1 MTTETLDF
9 GPVAVADP
17 IETIPL
23 RTYAERAYLDYSMYV
38 INDRALPH
46 VADGLKPV
54 QRRIVYAMGELGL
67 NSGAKFAKSART
79 VGDVLGKFHPH
90 GDSACYEAMVL
101 MAQPFS
107 FRYPLVEGQGNWG
120 APDDPKSFAAMRY
133 TEARLSR
140 HAELLLS
147 ETRQGTVDFAPNFD
161 ASLEEPQLLPAR
173 VPMLLLNGGTGIAV
187 GMATDIPPHN
197 MREVLSACA
206 LLLERPSA
214 GLAELLGC
222 IQGPDFPSR
231 APIVTPPEEI
241 RELYETGRGSVK
253 ARALYGRE
261 NGNIV
266 ITALPHLASP
276 AKVLEQ
282 IAQQMQAKKLPMLVD
297 LRDESDHQ
305 NPIRLVLTP
314 RSNRVD
320 CDRLMSHL
328 FATTDLERSY
338 RVNLNCIG
346 LNQRPQVKGLVAI
359 LKEWLRYRQDVVAR
373 RLQFRLRK
381 IEQRLHIL
389 AGLLI
394 AYRHLDEVI
403 RIIREAEQ
411 PKQELMRSFG
421 LTDIQADAI
430 LDIRLR
436 QLAKLEEAKLIAEQ
450 TELAE
455 EKQEIERILDSRA
468 RLRTLVKREL
478 QADAEAYGD
487 DRRSPLETAP
497 EAAAYREEEFV
508 SNDPITVILSQ
519 KGWVRGAKGQDLD
532 PTELGY
538 RTGDGYLAAARG
550 RASDLLI
557 FLDSTGR
564 CYNLAASSLPSAR
577 SQGEPLT
584 GRLKPPEGAQFVG
597 LALGRADAKVL
608 LASDAGYGFV
618 GVLREMAAKNKAGKA
633 CLSVPQG
640 ACALPPALAA
650 PGEVQW
656 VAAATSQ
663 GRLLV
668 FPLAELP
675 ELARGKGVKCIN
687 VPAAAF
693 KARQERM
700 LAAAVLGERDALK
713 VFAGQRCLRL
723 KFRQLEDY
731 RGERARRGA
740 KLPRGFQRVERLEV
754 DRNEP

>member
-9 GPVAVADP
+9 SPAATVDP
-17 IETIPL
+17 IETMPL
-23 RTYAERAYLDYSMYV
+23 RAYTERAYLDYSMYV

-46 VADGLKPV
+46 IADGLKPV

-107 FRYPLVEGQGNWG
+107 FRYPLVQGQGNWG

-140 HAELLLS
+140 YADLLLS

-173 VPMLLLNGGTGIAV
+173 VPMLLLNGSTGIAV

-197 MREVLSACA
+197 MREVLNACI

-214 GLAELLGC
+214 GLDEVMGC
-222 IQGPDFPSR
+222 IQGPDFPSQ

-241 RELYETGRGSVK
+241 RALYETGRGSVK
-253 ARALYGRE
+253 ARARYDRE
-261 NGNIV
+261 NGSIV
-266 ITALPHLASP
+266 VTALPHLASP

-282 IAQQMQAKKLPMLVD
+282 IAQQMQARKLPMLAD

-305 NPIRLVLTP
+305 NPTRLVLTP

-338 RVNLNCIG
+338 RVNLNFIG
-346 LNQRPQVKGLVAI
+346 MNQRPQVKGLVAI
-359 LKEWLRYRQDVVAR
+359 LKEWLSCRQEVVTR
-373 RLQFRLRK
+373 RLQFRLGK
-381 IEQRLHIL
+381 IEERLHL
-389 AGLLI
+389 LDGLLI
-394 AYRHLDEVI
+394 AYINLDEVI
-403 RIIREAEQ
+403 RIIREAEH
-411 PKQELMRSFG
+411 PKLELMRRFE
-421 LTDIQADAI
+421 LTDVQATAI

-436 QLAKLEEAKLIAEQ
+436 QLAKLEEAKLLAEQ
-450 TELAE
+450 AELTG
-455 EKQEIERILDSRA
+455 EKQEIERILASRA
-468 RLRTLVKREL
+468 RLRTLVKQEL
-478 QADAEAYGD
+478 QADAEDYGD
-487 DRRSPLETAP
+487 ARRSPLESAP
-497 EAAAYREEEFV
+497 EAMAYREEDFI
-508 SNDPITVILSQ
+508 SNEPITAILSE
-519 KGWVRGAKGQDLD
+519 KGWVRGAKGHELD
-532 PTELGY
+532 PSELNY
-538 RTGDGYLAAARG
+538 RTGDSYLGSARG
-550 RASDLLI
+550 RTSDLLI

-564 CYNLAASSLPSAR
+564 CYNLPASGLPSAR
-577 SQGEPLT
+577 GQGEPLT
-584 GRLKPPEGAQFVG
+584 GRLKTPEGARFVG
-597 LALGRADAKVL
+597 LALAGADAKVL
-608 LASDAGYGFV
+608 LASDAGYGFI
-618 GVLREMAAKNKAGKA
+618 GVLGEMATKSKAGKA

-640 ACALPPALAA
+640 ACALPPALAG
-650 PGEVQW
+650 PGECPW
-656 VAAATSQ
+656 VAAATNL

-668 FPLAELP
+668 FPLEELP
-675 ELARGKGVKCIN
+675 ELSRGKGVKLIN

-693 KARQERM
+693 KSGAERM
-700 LAAAVLGERDALK
+700 LGAVALGERDELK
-713 VFAGQRCLRL
+713 VFAGQRYLRL
-723 KFRQLEDY
+723 KFRLLEGY
-731 RGERARRGA
+731 RGERARRGG

-754 DRNEP
+754 ERHG